1 MRRSAISDGRRREAR
16 LSSAR
21 RRDGDTPRGVGR
33 QRTGGEKHHE
43 QRNCRSALRGA
54 GTARTTREAE
64 GLEAFAGKDVRRL
77 VGGGASAGSRGS
89 SGPDG
94 ARTRQ
99 LGLDRVRAPRVS
111 SRGSSAICAISSGAR
126 RSSFCSSL
134 ARSRRAAPT
143 STHWSRCSTP
153 MSCFGSTAAEAAGR
167 LEGRARRPRGRRAGR
182 RLLASSPVRAARARE
197 RRRGFVVARGG
208 RLLGVAGFTVA
219 HGKVV
224 EIDLLMDPARLHEFE
239 LTDLDD

>member
-1 MRRSAISDGRRREAR
+1 
-16 LSSAR
+16 
-21 RRDGDTPRGVGR
+21 
-33 QRTGGEKHHE
+33 
-43 QRNCRSALRGA
+43 
-54 GTARTTREAE
+54 
-64 GLEAFAGKDVRRL
+64 
-77 VGGGASAGSRGS
+77 
-89 SGPDG
+89 
-94 ARTRQ
+94 
-99 LGLDRVRAPRVS
+99 
-111 SRGSSAICAISSGAR
+111 
-126 RSSFCSSL
+126 
-134 ARSRRAAPT
+134 
-143 STHWSRCSTP
+143 